1 MTSPSFFYS
10 ALLQANLKGH
20 YMLNDGIPVY
30 EKYGLEVMVFPAMD
44 FERVCIVKRFYG
56 KFTVKEL

>member
-1 MTSPSFFYS
+1 
-10 ALLQANLKGH
+10 
-20 YMLNDGIPVY
+20 MLNDGIPVY